1 MTPQPDHPTR
11 RTTDDGAL
19 LASAR
24 TVRDGLTRRPFVMGF
39 LAIFAAALLFWL
51 GTVAGEA
58 TYLAFD
64 DGLVATTFVGTST
77 TILIALVA
85 VGAWLDRRRRQRDAE
100 AGPLDDA
107 QRARLRSYAQPAS
120 ALVRWYQPVA
130 VAVFFALAVPGAYLL
145 ATPWDGLWVLAVL
158 IANPVTRWLR
168 ARGHVLRIRELGFR
182 VPGLSPWP
190 AIATA
195 AVATVAAMAFTVL
208 LEAGMLDTTPATI
221 ATNLVL
227 VALIVGGTR
236 TMNHHRRRH
245 IARLLDG
252 ARA

>member
-1 MTPQPDHPTR
+1 M
-11 RTTDDGAL
+11 
-19 LASAR
+19 
-24 TVRDGLTRRPFVMGF
+24 RDGLTRRPFVLGF
-39 LAIFAAALLFWL
+39 LAIFAAVLLFRM
-51 GTVAGEA
+51 GIVAGEA
-58 TYLAFD
+58 IYLAFD
-64 DGLVATTFVGTST
+64 DGLVATMFVGTYV
-77 TILIALVA
+77 TILVALVA
-85 VGAWLDRRRRQRDAE
+85 VGAWLDRRRLERDAG

-107 QRARLRSYAQPAS
+107 QRERLGSYAHPAS

-130 VAVFFALAVPGAYLL
+130 IAVFFALAVPGGYLL
-145 ATPWDGLWVLAVL
+145 DAPWNGLWVLVVL

-168 ARGHVLRIRELGFR
+168 ARGHVLTIRDIGFH

-227 VALIVGGTR
+227 VALIVGGALTI
-236 TMNHHRRRH
+236 NHHRHRH

-252 ARA
+252 ART